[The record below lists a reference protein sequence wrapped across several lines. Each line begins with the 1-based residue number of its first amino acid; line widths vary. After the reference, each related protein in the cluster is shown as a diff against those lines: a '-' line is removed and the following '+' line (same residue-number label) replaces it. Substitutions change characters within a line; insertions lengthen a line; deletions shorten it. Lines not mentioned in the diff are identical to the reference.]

1 MAKIK
6 EKEQSVDL
14 RKQGMSIGEI
24 AKKLLVSKSTVS
36 GWCKDIPLSNEAIER
51 ISKKGK
57 AKSVAGLMRYSESVR
72 QNRIAATKISTQKG
86 ADALGSLSNRDI
98 YCIGLG
104 LYWAEGYKQGSQEFG
119 FTNSDPQM
127 ITFYMKWLEVVFGVQ
142 KESIILRVSIN
153 QLHVHRIN
161 EVETFWASHLLVP
174 QSQFTKPS
182 FVHTVSKKVYKNK
195 ATHMGTLRIK
205 VRRGTVMRREV
216 LGAIKSI

>member
-24 AKKLLVSKSTVS
+24 AKKLVVSKSTVS
-36 GWCKDIPLSNEAIER
+36 GWCRDISLSNEAIER
-51 ISKKGK
+51 ISKKGR
-57 AKSVAGLMRYSESVR
+57 ANSIAGLMRYSESLR
-72 QNRIAATKISTQKG
+72 QQRIAATKISTQKG
-86 ADALGSLSNRDI
+86 KDDLGSLSDRDI

-104 LYWAEGYKQGSQEFG
+104 LYWGEGYKQGSQEFG
-119 FTNSDPQM
+119 FTNNDPQM
-127 ITFYMKWLEVVFGVQ
+127 ITFYMKWLHVVFGVQ
-142 KESIILRVSIN
+142 TEDVILRVSIN
-153 QLHVHRIN
+153 QLHVDRIS
-161 EVETFWASHLLVP
+161 EVETFWARHISVS

-182 FVHTVSKKVYKNK
+182 FVHAVSKKIYKNK